1 MKREMKVYPILG
13 LGFGG
18 PVKHLHGLH
27 PALPGPAVVFNT
39 FSSAGRGRADLCA
52 PAGEGMNGSA
62 EFHPTLR
69 EWKLALLVSA
79 AERVRRSFT

>member
-1 MKREMKVYPILG
+1 M
-13 LGFGG
+13 
-18 PVKHLHGLH
+18 KHLHGLH